1 MTEPMTLASNNGM
14 QSGQVAQKNLSE
26 TAYAVILDMIQQ
38 RQLPSGVPLVE
49 QQLATKIQVS
59 RTPLRHAMQRLEV
72 EGLLSKDNNKSF
84 IVRKVE
90 LKEYLQSLRVRE
102 ILEAEAAAMSV
113 GYISLE
119 EIEVARTNLYAV
131 QSQNPYSMIAHWHS
145 DDEVHN
151 LFISNCGNDTLIN
164 ILNSLRTTTK
174 LFEIEKLSERL
185 EPDSQQHELILDALI
200 KQDAKATR
208 RAVATH
214 IKSLFQFA
222 VRTVG

>member
-1 MTEPMTLASNNGM
+1 MDKPMTRISDTTT
-14 QSGQVAQKNLSE
+14 QSEQTVQKNRSE

-59 RTPLRHAMQRLEV
+59 RTPLRHAMQRLEA

-102 ILEAEAAAMSV
+102 LLEAEAASMSL
-113 GYISLE
+113 GYISLT
-119 EIEVARTNLYAV
+119 EIEIARTNLQIV
-131 QSQNPYSMIAHWHS
+131 QSQSPYDMISHWRS

-151 LFISNCGNDTLIN
+151 LFINNCGNDTLIN

-185 EPDSQQHELILDALI
+185 EPDSQQHELILDALL
-200 KQDAKATR
+200 KQDAKATK

-222 VRTVG
+222 VRTVA

>member
-1 MTEPMTLASNNGM
+1 MDKPMTRISDTIT
-14 QSGQVAQKNLSE
+14 QSEQTVQKNRSE

-59 RTPLRHAMQRLEV
+59 RTPLRHAMQRLEA

-102 ILEAEAAAMSV
+102 LLEAEAASMSV
-113 GYISLE
+113 GNISFT
-119 EIEVARTNLYAV
+119 EIEIARTNLQTV
-131 QSQNPYSMIAHWHS
+131 QSQRPYDMISHWHS
-145 DDEVHN
+145 DDEVHK
-151 LFISNCGNDTLIN
+151 LFISKCGNDTMIN

-185 EPDSQQHELILDALI
+185 EPDSQQHELILDALL
-200 KQDAKATR
+200 KQDAKAAK

-222 VRTVG
+222 VRAVG

>member
-1 MTEPMTLASNNGM
+1 MTLIPETTT
-14 QSGQVAQKNLSE
+14 QSGQTVQKNRSE

-102 ILEAEAAAMSV
+102 LLEAEAASMSV
-113 GYISLE
+113 GYISLAA
-119 EIEVARTNLYAV
+119 IEVARTNLQTV
-131 QSQNPYSMIAHWHS
+131 QSKSPYDMISHWRS
-145 DDEVHN
+145 DDEVHD

-185 EPDSQQHELILDALI
+185 EPDSQQHEQILDARI
-200 KQDAKATR
+200 KQDSKAAR
-208 RAVATH
+208 RAVTTH

>member
-1 MTEPMTLASNNGM
+1 MTLIPDTTT
-14 QSGQVAQKNLSE
+14 QSGQTVQKNRSE

-131 QSQNPYSMIAHWHS
+131 QSQSPYSMIAHWHS

-151 LFISNCGNDTLIN
+151 LFISNCGNDTLTN

>member
-1 MTEPMTLASNNGM
+1 MTLIPETTTK
-14 QSGQVAQKNLSE
+14 SGQTVQKNRSE

>member
-1 MTEPMTLASNNGM
+1 MTLIPETTTK
-14 QSGQVAQKNLSE
+14 SGQTVQKNRSE

-38 RQLPSGVPLVE
+38 RQLPSGLPLVE

-102 ILEAEAAAMSV
+102 LLEAEAASMSV
-113 GYISLE
+113 GYISLAA
-119 EIEVARTNLYAV
+119 IEVARTNLQTV
-131 QSQNPYSMIAHWHS
+131 QSKSPYDMISHWRS
-145 DDEVHN
+145 DDEVHD

-185 EPDSQQHELILDALI
+185 EPDSQQHEQILDALI
-200 KQDAKATR
+200 KQDAKAAR

>member
-1 MTEPMTLASNNGM
+1 MAAN
-14 QSGQVAQKNLSE
+14 ANL
-26 TAYAVILDMIQQ
+26 
-38 RQLPSGVPLVE
+38 
-49 QQLATKIQVS
+49 
-59 RTPLRHAMQRLEV
+59 
-72 EGLLSKDNNKSF
+72 
-84 IVRKVE
+84 RKPCVD
-90 LKEYLQSLRVRE
+90 
-102 ILEAEAAAMSV
+102 EAASMSV
-113 GYISLE
+113 GYISLAA
-119 EIEVARTNLYAV
+119 IEVARTNLQTV
-131 QSQNPYSMIAHWHS
+131 QSKSPYDMISHWRS
-145 DDEVHN
+145 DDEVHD

-185 EPDSQQHELILDALI
+185 EPDSQQHEQILDALI

>member
-1 MTEPMTLASNNGM
+1 MDKPMTLIPETTIH
-14 QSGQVAQKNLSE
+14 SGQTVQKNRSE

-102 ILEAEAAAMSV
+102 LLEAEAASMSV
-113 GYISLE
+113 GYISLAA
-119 EIEVARTNLYAV
+119 IEVARTNLQTV
-131 QSQNPYSMIAHWHS
+131 QSKSPYDMISHWRS
-145 DDEVHN
+145 DDEVHD

-185 EPDSQQHELILDALI
+185 EPDSQQHEQILDALI
-200 KQDAKATR
+200 KQDAKAAR

>member
-1 MTEPMTLASNNGM
+1 M
-14 QSGQVAQKNLSE
+14 
-26 TAYAVILDMIQQ
+26 
-38 RQLPSGVPLVE
+38 
-49 QQLATKIQVS
+49 
-59 RTPLRHAMQRLEV
+59 
-72 EGLLSKDNNKSF
+72 SKDNNKSF

-102 ILEAEAAAMSV
+102 LLEAEAASMSL
-113 GYISLE
+113 GYISLT
-119 EIEVARTNLYAV
+119 EIEIARTNLQIV
-131 QSQNPYSMIAHWHS
+131 QSQSPYDMISHWRS
-145 DDEVHN
+145 DDEVHK
-151 LFISNCGNDTLIN
+151 LFISKCGNDTMIN

-200 KQDAKATR
+200 KQDEKATK

>member
-1 MTEPMTLASNNGM
+1 MTLIPETTT
-14 QSGQVAQKNLSE
+14 QSGQAVQKNRSE

-102 ILEAEAAAMSV
+102 LLEAEAASMSV
-113 GYISLE
+113 GYISLAA
-119 EIEVARTNLYAV
+119 IEVARTNLQTV
-131 QSQNPYSMIAHWHS
+131 QSPM
-145 DDEVHN
+145 
-151 LFISNCGNDTLIN
+151 T
-164 ILNSLRTTTK
+164 
-174 LFEIEKLSERL
+174 
-185 EPDSQQHELILDALI
+185 
-200 KQDAKATR
+200 
-208 RAVATH
+208 
-214 IKSLFQFA
+214 
-222 VRTVG
+222 